1 MKKMML
7 GLSVG
12 ALGAVLC
19 LLGFFSGYIVAGIG
33 LAYAF
38 LRGEKKWLDKLKL
51 DSIVPD
57 VW

>member
-1 MKKMML
+1 MKKMMF
-7 GLSVG
+7 GLSVAVVG
-12 ALGAVLC
+12 VVLC
-19 LLGFFSGYIVAGIG
+19 LLGFFSGYVIAGVG

-38 LRGEKKWLDKLKL
+38 LRGEKKWLDKLTL